1 MMEETKYSHL
11 GNSGEQQGVAVMPE
25 DADGLHHSV
34 VVNLPIEVCIEVLI
48 LCIDIY
54 IYICMDLHFFF
65 FFLLSTVDMYRLQ

>member
-54 IYICMDLHFFF
+54 IYMYGFT
-65 FFLLSTVDMYRLQ
+65 FLLLFSPFYCRHV